1 MPKSLDTLWEDAFN
15 LLKGEMTEI
24 SLNTWVKPIKPLEI
38 RDNTIFFEVQLEF
51 TKNML
56 VNRYC
61 ELIKN
66 AFLSSCGKEFD
77 IEFLLPSDIQT
88 QDTPPGT
95 EVFHKPLPQLSSL
108 NPEYVFSNFVV
119 GNSNQFAH
127 AAAVAVAEAPANA
140 YNPLFLYGNSGLGKT
155 HLMQA
160 ICHYVAKENP
170 KMKIMYVSSE
180 KFTNELINAIRDER
194 TDERSNA
201 FREKYRNVDILLI
214 DDIHFIAGKERTQ
227 EEFFHTFNTLYENKK
242 QIVISSDNPP
252 SKIETLED
260 RLRSRFEQGLIA
272 DLQQPDYETRV
283 AILRKK
289 ALAENII
296 VPDDVTEYIAN
307 NFQSNIRNLQGAM
320 TRVIAYASLTGNSIT
335 LDLAYDVL
343 RDIIAKN
350 NINNI
355 NIPYIIDAVSKH
367 YSISSREMVSKKR
380 NKEIAFPRQVAMF
393 LCRKYTSYSLPQIGR
408 EFGGRDHTTV
418 IHSVDKI
425 RVLLKSNFSL
435 NSDIETITRR
445 FEQ

>member
-1 MPKSLDTLWEDAFN
+1 MSKSLDTLWGDAFN

-38 RDNTIFFEVQLEF
+38 RDNTILFEVQLEF

-56 VNRYC
+56 EKRYC
-61 ELIKN
+61 DLIKN
-66 AFLSSCGKEFD
+66 AFLSSCGKKFD
-77 IEFLLPSDIQT
+77 IEFLLPSDMQT
-88 QDTPPGT
+88 QETPPGT
-95 EVFHKPLPQLSSL
+95 EVFHKLSPQLASL
-108 NPEYVFSNFVV
+108 NPDYTFDSFVV

-170 KMKIMYVSSE
+170 KTKIMYVSSE

-201 FREKYRNVDILLI
+201 FREKYRNVDMLLI

-272 DLQQPDYETRV
+272 DLQPPDYETRV

-289 ALAENII
+289 TLAENIL

-307 NFQSNIRNLQGAM
+307 NFQSNIRNLQGAL
-320 TRVIAYASLTGNSIT
+320 TRVIAFASLTGNEIT

-343 RDIIAKN
+343 KDIIAKN

-355 NIPYIIDAVSKH
+355 DIPYIIDAVSKH
-367 YSISSREMVSKKR
+367 YSISSKELVSKKR
-380 NKEIAFPRQVAMF
+380 NREIAFPRQVAMF
-393 LCRKYTSYSLPQIGR
+393 LCRKYTSYSLPKIGR

-418 IHSVDKI
+418 LHSVDKI
-425 RVLLKSNFSL
+425 KYMLKSDFSL
-435 NSDIETITRR
+435 NSDIEIITRR

>member
-1 MPKSLDTLWEDAFN
+1 MPKSLDTLWGDAFD

-56 VNRYC
+56 EKRYC
-61 ELIKN
+61 DLIKN
-66 AFLSSCGKEFD
+66 AFLSACGKEFN
-77 IEFLLPSDIQT
+77 IEFLLPSDIQA
-88 QDTPPGT
+88 QETPPGT
-95 EVFHKPLPQLSSL
+95 EVFHKPSPQLSSL
-108 NPEYVFSNFVV
+108 NPDYVFSNFVV

-160 ICHYVAKENP
+160 ICHYIAKENP

-296 VPDDVTEYIAN
+296 VTDDVTEYIAN
-307 NFQSNIRNLQGAM
+307 NFQSNIRNLQGAL
-320 TRVIAYASLTGNSIT
+320 TRVIAYASLTGNDIT

-343 RDIIAKN
+343 KDIIAKN

-367 YSISSREMVSKKR
+367 YSISTREMVSKKR
-380 NKEIAFPRQVAMF
+380 NREIAFPRQVAMF

-418 IHSVDKI
+418 LHSVDKI
-425 RVLLKSNFSL
+425 RGLLKSSFSL

>member
-1 MPKSLDTLWEDAFN
+1 MPKSLDTLWGDAFN

-24 SLNTWVKPIKPLEI
+24 SLNTWVKPIKPLEL

-56 VNRYC
+56 EKRYYA
-61 ELIKN
+61 LIKN
-66 AFLSSCGKEFD
+66 AFLSACGKKFD
-77 IEFLLPSDIQT
+77 IKFLLPSDMQG
-88 QDTPPGT
+88 QEMPPGT
-95 EVFHKPLPQLSSL
+95 EVFHKPSPQLASL
-108 NPEYVFSNFVV
+108 NPDYVFDNFVV

-201 FREKYRNVDILLI
+201 FREKYRNVDMLLI

-272 DLQQPDYETRV
+272 DLQPPDYETRV

-289 ALAENII
+289 ALAENIL

-307 NFQSNIRNLQGAM
+307 NFQANIRNLQGAL
-320 TRVIAYASLTGNSIT
+320 TRVIAFASLTGNDIN
-335 LDLAYDVL
+335 LDLAYDTL
-343 RDIIAKN
+343 KDIIAKN

-355 NIPYIIDAVSKH
+355 DIPYIIDAVSKH
-367 YSISSREMVSKKR
+367 YSISSKELVSRKR

-393 LCRKYTSYSLPQIGR
+393 LCRKYTSYSLPKIGR

-418 IHSVDKI
+418 LHSVDKI
-425 RVLLKSNFSL
+425 KFMLKSDFSL

>member
-1 MPKSLDTLWEDAFN
+1 MPKSLENLWGEAFD

-38 RDNTIFFEVQLEF
+38 RENTIFFEVQLEF

-56 VNRYC
+56 ERRYYD
-61 ELIKN
+61 LIKN
-66 AFLSSCGKEFD
+66 ALLSASGREFD
-77 IEFLLPSDIQT
+77 IEFLLPSDVQT
-88 QDTPPGT
+88 QETPPGT
-95 EVFHKPLPQLSSL
+95 EVFHKPSPQLGSL
-108 NPEYVFSNFVV
+108 NPEYVFNNFVV
-119 GNSNQFAH
+119 GNSNQFAQ

-201 FREKYRNVDILLI
+201 FREKYRNVDMLLI

-272 DLQQPDYETRV
+272 DLQKPDYETRV

-289 ALAENII
+289 ALTESIM

-307 NFQSNIRNLQGAM
+307 NFQSNIRNLQGAL

-343 RDIIAKN
+343 KDIIAKN

-418 IHSVDKI
+418 LHSVDKI
-425 RVLLKSNFSL
+425 RVLLKNDFSL

>member
-1 MPKSLDTLWEDAFN
+1 MPKSLDTLWGDAFN

-56 VNRYC
+56 EKRYYA
-61 ELIKN
+61 LIKN
-66 AFLSSCGKEFD
+66 AFLSACGKEFD
-77 IEFLLPSDIQT
+77 IKFLLPSDMQG
-88 QDTPPGT
+88 QEMPPGT
-95 EVFHKPLPQLSSL
+95 EVFHKLSPQLASL
-108 NPEYVFSNFVV
+108 NPDYVFDNFVV

-201 FREKYRNVDILLI
+201 FREKYRNVDMLLI

-272 DLQQPDYETRV
+272 DLQPPDYETRV

-289 ALAENII
+289 ALAENIL

-307 NFQSNIRNLQGAM
+307 NFQANIRNLQGAL
-320 TRVIAYASLTGNSIT
+320 TRVIAFASLTGNDIN
-335 LDLAYDVL
+335 LDLAYDTL
-343 RDIIAKN
+343 KDIIAKN

-355 NIPYIIDAVSKH
+355 DIPYIIDAVSKH
-367 YSISSREMVSKKR
+367 YSISSKELVSRKR

-393 LCRKYTSYSLPQIGR
+393 LCRKYTSYSLPKIGR

-418 IHSVDKI
+418 LHSVDKI
-425 RVLLKSNFSL
+425 KFMLKSDFSL

>member
-1 MPKSLDTLWEDAFN
+1 MPKSLDTLWGDAFN

-24 SLNTWVKPIKPLEI
+24 SLNTWVKPIKPLEL

-56 VNRYC
+56 EKRYYA
-61 ELIKN
+61 LIKN
-66 AFLSSCGKEFD
+66 AFLSACGKEFD
-77 IEFLLPSDIQT
+77 IKFLLPSDMKSQEM
-88 QDTPPGT
+88 PPGT
-95 EVFHKPLPQLSSL
+95 EVFHKPSPQLASL
-108 NPEYVFSNFVV
+108 NPDYVFDNFVV

-170 KMKIMYVSSE
+170 QMKIMYVSSE

-289 ALAENII
+289 ALVENIL

-307 NFQSNIRNLQGAM
+307 NFQINIRNLQGAL
-320 TRVIAYASLTGNSIT
+320 TRVIAFASLTGNDIT
-335 LDLAYDVL
+335 LDLAYDTL
-343 RDIIAKN
+343 KDIIAKN

-355 NIPYIIDAVSKH
+355 DIPYIIDAVSKH
-367 YSISSREMVSKKR
+367 YSISSKELISKKR

-393 LCRKYTSYSLPQIGR
+393 LCRKYTSYSLPKIGR

-418 IHSVDKI
+418 LHSVDKI
-425 RVLLKSNFSL
+425 KFMLKSDFSL

>member
-51 TKNML
+51 TRNML
-56 VNRYC
+56 ESRYC
-61 ELIKN
+61 DLIKN
-66 AFLSSCGKEFD
+66 AFLSACGKEFD

-88 QDTPPGT
+88 QETPPGT
-95 EVFHKPLPQLSSL
+95 EVFHKLLPQLSSL
-108 NPEYVFSNFVV
+108 NSEYVFSNFVV

-320 TRVIAYASLTGNSIT
+320 TRVIAYASLTGTDIT

-343 RDIIAKN
+343 KDIIAKN

>member
-1 MPKSLDTLWEDAFN
+1 MPKSLDTLWKDAFN
-15 LLKGEMTEI
+15 LLKGEMSEI

-38 RDNTIFFEVQLEF
+38 RDNTIYFEVQLEF

-56 VNRYC
+56 EKRYNT
-61 ELIKN
+61 LIKN
-66 AFLSSCGKEFD
+66 AFLSACGKEFD
-77 IEFLLPSDIQT
+77 IKFLLPSDIKT
-88 QDTPPGT
+88 QETPPGT
-95 EVFHKPLPQLSSL
+95 EVFHKPSPQTASL
-108 NPEYVFSNFVV
+108 NPDYVFESFVV

-160 ICHYVAKENP
+160 ICHYVSKENP
-170 KMKIMYVSSE
+170 NLKVMYVSSE

-201 FREKYRNVDILLI
+201 FREKYRNVDILVI

-227 EEFFHTFNTLYENKK
+227 EEFFHTFNSLYENKK
-242 QIVISSDNPP
+242 QIIISSDNPP

-260 RLRSRFEQGLIA
+260 RLKSRFEQGLIA
-272 DLQQPDYETRV
+272 DLQKPDYETRV

-296 VPDDVTEYIAN
+296 IPDDVTEYIAN
-307 NFQSNIRNLQGAM
+307 NFQSNIRTLQGALNK
-320 TRVIAYASLTGNSIT
+320 VIAYASLTGNDIT

-343 RDIIAKN
+343 KDIIAKN
-350 NINNI
+350 NISSI
-355 NIPYIIDAVSKH
+355 DIPYIIDVVSKH
-367 YSISSREMVSKKR
+367 FSISSKEMVSKKR

-393 LCRKYTSYSLPQIGR
+393 LCRKYTSYSLPHIGR

-418 IHSVDKI
+418 LHSVDKI
-425 RVLLKSNFSL
+425 KVLLSSDISL
-435 NSDIETITRR
+435 NSDIESITRR

>member
-1 MPKSLDTLWEDAFN
+1 MPKSLDDLWGNAFN
-15 LLKGEMTEI
+15 LLKSEMTEI

-38 RDNTIFFEVQLEF
+38 RGNTIYFEVQLEF

-56 VNRYC
+56 EKRYYD
-61 ELIKN
+61 LIKN

-77 IEFLLPSDIQT
+77 IEFLLPADMQG
-88 QDTPPGT
+88 QETPPGT
-95 EVFHKPLPQLSSL
+95 EVFHKPLPQLASL
-108 NPEYVFSNFVV
+108 NPEYVFDNFVV

-201 FREKYRNVDILLI
+201 FRDKYRNVDILLI

-227 EEFFHTFNTLYENKK
+227 EEFFHTFNSLYENKK

-272 DLQQPDYETRV
+272 DLQPPDYETRV

-320 TRVIAYASLTGNSIT
+320 TRVIAFASLTGNHIT

-343 RDIIAKN
+343 KDIIAKN

-355 NIPYIIDAVSKH
+355 DIPYIIDAVSKH
-367 YSISSREMVSKKR
+367 FSISSKELISKKR
-380 NKEIAFPRQVAMF
+380 NKEIAFPRQIAMF
-393 LCRKYTSYSLPQIGR
+393 LCRKYTSHSLPKIGR

-418 IHSVDKI
+418 LHSVDKI
-425 RVLLKSNFSL
+425 KILLKTDFSL

>member
-1 MPKSLDTLWEDAFN
+1 MPKSLDTLWGEAFN

-51 TKNML
+51 TRNML
-56 VNRYC
+56 EKRYYA
-61 ELIKN
+61 LIQN

-77 IEFLLPSDIQT
+77 IKFLLPSDMQG
-88 QDTPPGT
+88 QETPPGT
-95 EVFHKPLPQLSSL
+95 EVFHKPSPQVASL
-108 NPEYVFSNFVV
+108 NPDYVFDNFVV

-272 DLQQPDYETRV
+272 DLQPPDYETRV

-289 ALAENII
+289 ALAENIL

-307 NFQSNIRNLQGAM
+307 NFQSNIRNLQGAL
-320 TRVIAYASLTGNSIT
+320 TRVIAFASLTGNDIN
-335 LDLAYDVL
+335 LDLAYDTL
-343 RDIIAKN
+343 KDIIAKN

-355 NIPYIIDAVSKH
+355 DIPYIIDAVSKH
-367 YSISSREMVSKKR
+367 YSISSKELVSRKR

-393 LCRKYTSYSLPQIGR
+393 LCRKYTSYSLPKIGR

-418 IHSVDKI
+418 LHSVDKI
-425 RVLLKSNFSL
+425 KFMLKSDFSL

>member
-1 MPKSLDTLWEDAFN
+1 MPKSLENLWGEAFE

-38 RDNTIFFEVQLEF
+38 RENTIFFEVQLEF

-56 VNRYC
+56 ERRYYD
-61 ELIKN
+61 LIKN
-66 AFLSSCGKEFD
+66 ALLSASGREFD
-77 IEFLLPSDIQT
+77 IEFLLPAEIKT
-88 QDTPPGT
+88 RETPQGT
-95 EVFHKPLPQLSSL
+95 EVFHKPSPQLGSL
-108 NPEYVFSNFVV
+108 NPEYVFENFVV

-127 AAAVAVAEAPANA
+127 AASVAVAEAPANA

-160 ICHYVAKENP
+160 ICHNVAKENP

-201 FREKYRNVDILLI
+201 FREKYRNVDMLLI

-260 RLRSRFEQGLIA
+260 RLKSRFEQGLIA

-289 ALAENII
+289 ALAENVL

-307 NFQSNIRNLQGAM
+307 NFQANIRNLQGALN
-320 TRVIAYASLTGNSIT
+320 RVIAYASLTGNSIT

-343 RDIIAKN
+343 KDIIAKN

-367 YSISSREMVSKKR
+367 YSISSKEMVSKKR

-418 IHSVDKI
+418 LHSVDKI
-425 RVLLKSNFSL
+425 RGLLKNDFSL

>member
-1 MPKSLDTLWEDAFN
+1 MPKSLDILWDEAFD

-38 RDNTIFFEVQLEF
+38 KDNTILFEVQLEF

-56 VNRYC
+56 EKRYYD
-61 ELIKN
+61 LIRN
-66 AFLSSCGKEFD
+66 AFYAACGKEFD
-77 IEFLLPSDIQT
+77 IEFLLPSDVKT
-88 QDTPPGT
+88 LETPPGT
-95 EVFHKPLPQLSSL
+95 EVFHKPDPQLSAL

-127 AAAVAVAEAPANA
+127 AAAVAVSEAPANA
-140 YNPLFLYGNSGLGKT
+140 YNPLFIYGNSGLGKT

-160 ICHYVAKENP
+160 ICHYIAKENP

-194 TDERSNA
+194 TDERSKA

-260 RLRSRFEQGLIA
+260 RLRSRFEHGLIA

-289 ALAENII
+289 ALAENIF

-307 NFQSNIRNLQGAM
+307 NFQANIRNLQGAL

-343 RDIIAKN
+343 KDIIAKN

-355 NIPYIIDAVSKH
+355 DIPYIIETVSKH
-367 YSISSREMVSKKR
+367 YSISSKEMVSKKR

-393 LCRKYTSYSLPQIGR
+393 LCRKYTSYSLPHIGR

-418 IHSVDKI
+418 LHSVDKI
-425 RVLLKSNFSL
+425 KSMLKSDFTL
-435 NSDIETITRR
+435 NSDIEIITRR
-445 FEQ
+445 FEN